1 AIVLLDA
8 KKNGVLRR
16 LQLTPMKPLQ
26 IYTGFLAGRCVIVLA
41 HLLVLSL
48 VAIALFRAQIL
59 SSVPAAI
66 FVVVLGILC
75 FMPMAGVVAMLSP
88 SFEAGNIIIQLLNFP
103 MAFLCGVF
111 FRNENM
117 PHILQAV
124 VKFMPL
130 TYLVDLM
137 RGTIQAGLPLNRF
150 PLQIAVLS
158 AWSAASLIVI
168 ALSGRVKALSRN

>member
-1 AIVLLDA
+1 
-8 KKNGVLRR
+8 
-16 LQLTPMKPLQ
+16 
-26 IYTGFLAGRCVIVLA
+26 
-41 HLLVLSL
+41 
-48 VAIALFRAQIL
+48 
-59 SSVPAAI
+59 
-66 FVVVLGILC
+66 
-75 FMPMAGVVAMLSP
+75 MAGVVALFSP

-117 PHILQAV
+117 PQILQSL

-137 RGTIQAGLPLNRF
+137 RGTIQAGLPLSKF

-158 AWSAASLIVI
+158 GWTAASLILMTL
-168 ALSGRVKALSRN
+168 AGRVKALSRD